1 MDTSSPEKVQEAMVS
16 ETTKKVVTH
25 SLEPSNCDIN
35 SVVLD
40 FMDELQNAVLRV
52 KLNLSREYER

>member
-1 MDTSSPEKVQEAMVS
+1 MVS

-25 SLEPSNCDIN
+25 SLKPSNCDIN

-40 FMDELQNAVLRV
+40 FMDELQNAVLHV